1 MKPSNERPWIG
12 THKGKGGR
20 DLDIR
25 GEELSTVWL
34 WKKGRAGVKLRGWPE
49 IGPDGGVLLTPCV
62 PLGIT
67 GIDDDDDITV
77 HSVSASCFRLE
88 TL

>member
-1 MKPSNERPWIG
+1 
-12 THKGKGGR
+12 
-20 DLDIR
+20 
-25 GEELSTVWL
+25 VWL

-49 IGPDGGVLLTPCV
+49 IGPGGGVLLTPYV

-67 GIDDDDDITV
+67 GIDDDDDDDVTV

-88 TL
+88 TS